1 MPRPKK
7 QIVDGNLE
15 CSKCREWKPID
26 EFEKK
31 SNTSVGRTSRC
42 RKCSGRVQPPGVRGR
57 RPIVPVDGQLQCR
70 ICRDWK
76 PLARFEKHAGSA
88 FGRTSRCHD
97 CGIARCSKFDSKT
110 PRNFLA
116 RLARNLRRTSTQR
129 SKRSADTFRKD
140 MLDPDLL
147 MELFDAQDGRCA
159 VSGELM
165 THVVSTDRTWTNISI
180 DRKDSTKGYEPG
192 NVQLVCAAVNLMKG
206 EMTDDDLRFWAERIT
221 NSLSLQV

>member
-1 MPRPKK
+1 
-7 QIVDGNLE
+7 
-15 CSKCREWKPID
+15 
-26 EFEKK
+26 
-31 SNTSVGRTSRC
+31 
-42 RKCSGRVQPPGVRGR
+42 
-57 RPIVPVDGQLQCR
+57 
-70 ICRDWK
+70 
-76 PLARFEKHAGSA
+76 
-88 FGRTSRCHD
+88 
-97 CGIARCSKFDSKT
+97 
-110 PRNFLA
+110 
-116 RLARNLRRTSTQR
+116 
-129 SKRSADTFRKD
+129 